1 MWELFPR
8 QRCRGLFRS
17 TSDQGLIGAEAK
29 GLGLKLGLIDY
40 GMGNLHSVE
49 IAFLRLSQ
57 PCLRVQSSKDL
68 HDCDALILPGVGSFD
83 PAMENLNSTGL
94 IPDLLRWAID
104 NKPLLGICLGLQLL
118 FESSNEGRL
127 DGLGLIQGHVER
139 LPDDQNERIPHMGWA
154 PLELKHPSPL
164 LKEQHAAPWM
174 YFVHSYAA
182 VPAHPQTLAA
192 TTRFGNQDITAM
204 VWHNRIGACQFH
216 PEKSSD
222 DGSALLEHWLQW
234 LNRGA
239 PFEP

>member
-1 MWELFPR
+1 M
-8 QRCRGLFRS
+8 
-17 TSDQGLIGAEAK
+17 EAK

-49 IAFLRLSQ
+49 FAFLRLSQ
-57 PCLRVQSSKDL
+57 PCLRVRSSDDL

-94 IPDLLRWAID
+94 VPDLLRWAND

-118 FESSNEGRL
+118 FESSSEGRL

-154 PLELKHPSPL
+154 PLDQKNPSPL
-164 LKEQHAAPWM
+164 LKEQQAAPWM

-182 VPAHPQTLAA
+182 VPAQPHTLAA
-192 TTRFGNQDITAM
+192 TTQFGNQEITAM
-204 VWHNRIGACQFH
+204 VWQKRLGACQFH

-222 DGSALLEHWLQW
+222 DGSALLKHWLQW

-239 PFEP
+239 PFEA